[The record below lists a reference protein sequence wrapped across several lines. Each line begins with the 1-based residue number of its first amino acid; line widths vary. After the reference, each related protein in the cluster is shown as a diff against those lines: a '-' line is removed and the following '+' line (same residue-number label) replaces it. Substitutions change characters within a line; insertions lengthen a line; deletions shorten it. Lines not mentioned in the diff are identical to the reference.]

1 MRKHF
6 IITLILLF
14 SLSLSACNKAG
25 TPTET
30 NSVLPTQEVETIEE
44 TSTQITTSEP
54 VTTEKST
61 TQNAIS
67 KEEKEEKEEKTPT
80 STTTLPQ
87 ITVVKPTQ
95 KPKPPED
102 KTTLKNVP
110 EPTKPVEETTVKTT
124 EQITE
129 EQKVNVDYYVNFAK
143 NYALNIGLTYDVEA
157 TECWDN
163 PISITS
169 KTTSTITNI
178 ESRLNRYKNI
188 EGLESVCVW
197 YEKCGENDYDLYI
210 GYA

>member
-1 MRKHF
+1 MRKYLL
-6 IITLILLF
+6 IALILLF
-14 SLSLSACNKAG
+14 SLSLSACNKAEI
-25 TPTET
+25 PTET
-30 NSVLPTQEVETIEE
+30 SSILPTQETEIIEE
-44 TSTQITTSEP
+44 TSSQIPTSEP
-54 VTTEKST
+54 VTTEELT
-61 TQNAIS
+61 TQVVIS
-67 KEEKEEKEEKTPT
+67 KEEKEENTSI

-87 ITVVKPTQ
+87 MIEVKPTQ

-110 EPTKPVEETTVKTT
+110 EPTKPVEETIVQTT
-124 EQITE
+124 EQTTQ
-129 EQKVNVDYYVNFAK
+129 EQKVDIEYYVEYAK

-163 PISITS
+163 PISVTS
-169 KTTSTITNI
+169 KTTSTISNI

-188 EGLESVCVW
+188 ECFESICIW